1 MSHTTSSNTAPFA
14 YADLVQVFGESACAK
29 LSTTTQIRGIST
41 DTRTLEAGNLFVALR
56 GERFDGHTLV
66 REALE
71 KGAAAAL
78 VELESSENMN
88 DETNAHLIG
97 VANTLH
103 AFGQLAHFHRRRF
116 SIPVLAVAGSAGK
129 TTTKEMTARLL
140 SEHFTVLKTEGNFNN
155 QIGVPH
161 TLLRLTEEH
170 SAAVIEI
177 GTNEPGEIAILSS
190 MVAPTHGII
199 TNIGKE
205 HLEKLRDEDGVE
217 EEETALLHYL
227 TAGGGVAFINM
238 NDQRLRKYQR
248 SGWIGYGLADDSN
261 STKNN
266 GAPEITATFS
276 LTSGTHVSI
285 SITQHQRQERIHA
298 DLQSVGTTGA
308 RNALAAAAVGFGLGL
323 TPEEIQ
329 RGLEGFRPIASEAGY
344 GRMVAEKITLSANR
358 TLTLLNDCYNANPT
372 SMYAALETLAAT
384 SVPRRIALLGD
395 MRELGAFSDSE
406 HDALLATLEM
416 SSWLHL
422 AILTGAEMQAAY
434 KRHTQKHGTA
444 KVLVYCPTNAECAGV
459 LENRLQA
466 GDVLLVKG
474 SRGVRLEEALE
485 LLLRDTNKNGHG
497 V

>member
-29 LSTTTQIRGIST
+29 LPTTIQIRGIST

-56 GERFDGHTLV
+56 GERFDGHRLV
-66 REALE
+66 REALA

-78 VELESSENMN
+78 VELESSESLNI
-88 DETNAHLIG
+88 ETNAPIIAIL
-97 VANTLH
+97 NTLH

-116 SIPVLAVAGSAGK
+116 SLPVLAVAGSAGK

-140 SEHFTVLKTEGNFNN
+140 REHFSVLKTEGNFNN
-155 QIGVPH
+155 QVGVPH

-170 SAAVIEI
+170 KAAVIEI
-177 GTNEPGEIAILSS
+177 GTNEPGEIEILSS
-190 MVAPTHGII
+190 IVAPTHGII

-217 EEETALLHYL
+217 EEETALLRYL
-227 TAGGGVAFINM
+227 AVARGVAFINM
-238 NDQRLRKYQR
+238 NDRRLRKYQR
-248 SGWIGYGLADDSN
+248 SGWIGYGLADDH
-261 STKNN
+261 NN
-266 GAPEITATFS
+266 TENDNAPEITATFS

-285 SITQHQRQERIHA
+285 SITRHQTQERVNA

-329 RGLEGFRPIASEAGY
+329 RGLEGFRPAASETGY
-344 GRMVAEKITLSANR
+344 GRMVAETITLSADR

-372 SMYAALETLAAT
+372 SMDAALETLAAT
-384 SVPRRIALLGD
+384 NAIRRVALLGD

-406 HDALLATLEM
+406 HDTLLATLEM

-422 AILTGAEMQAAY
+422 AILTGTEMQAAY
-434 KRHTQKHGTA
+434 KRYTQSHGTT
-444 KVLVYCPTNAECAGV
+444 KVLVYCPTNAECADT
-459 LENRLQA
+459 LENRLQT
-466 GDVLLVKG
+466 GDILLVKG

-485 LLLRDTNKNGHG
+485 LLLHNKNNNGRG